1 MRRRR
6 RLHPLLLFAATSSA
20 DCWDCDFRRRDTLTF
35 ATSFGAAWDH
45 FFFCVPK
52 GSDNKHWSS
61 RTRFRLRSSTVRLNM
76 GTLTKEGDG
85 ARSVG
90 PPRRVG
96 VSGNVLARLMAE
108 KESVIYIY
116 K

>member
-6 RLHPLLLFAATSSA
+6 RLHPLLLFAATSSS

-45 FFFCVPK
+45 FFLCTEGKRQQAPVVQ
-52 GSDNKHWSS
+52 D
-61 RTRFRLRSSTVRLNM
+61 
-76 GTLTKEGDG
+76 TLMKEGDG

>member
-6 RLHPLLLFAATSSA
+6 RLHPLLLFAATSSS
-20 DCWDCDFRRRDTLTF
+20 DCWDCDFRRHDTLTF

-45 FFFCVPK
+45 FFFLYRREHSTSI
-52 GSDNKHWSS
+52 G
-61 RTRFRLRSSTVRLNM
+61 FRLRSSTVRLNM
-76 GTLTKEGDG
+76 GTLMKEGDG

-96 VSGNVLARLMAE
+96 VSGNVLACLMAE